1 MAIQLKYNGMVYQYL
16 DIDRLRLAIA
26 NGYSEITLSMHA
38 DVVVD
43 PDSKKVIKTRFHSA
57 QDVNIALGFGEKE
70 LDFYRDLLK

>member
-1 MAIQLKYNGMVYQYL
+1 MEVQLKHGGMIYQYP

-26 NGYSEITLSMHA
+26 KGYSEITLTMHA

-43 PDSKKVIKTRFHSA
+43 PKAKKVIKTRFHSA